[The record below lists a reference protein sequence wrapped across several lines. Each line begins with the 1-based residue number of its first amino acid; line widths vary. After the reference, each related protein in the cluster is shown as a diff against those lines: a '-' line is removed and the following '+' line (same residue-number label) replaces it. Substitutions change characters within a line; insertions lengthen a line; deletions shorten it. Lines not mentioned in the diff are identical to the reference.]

1 MIIVKVISVRLMVV
15 EYTAVSS
22 DFDEDGQPGA
32 EVVGVSGVEDL
43 GGRGRSDG

>member
-1 MIIVKVISVRLMVV
+1 MIIVISVKLMVE